1 MFEEDLKALIK
12 YDSVGATTHYVQNG
26 LKLSQMTDLP

>member
-1 MFEEDLKALIK
+1 MFEEDLKSLSMILQE
-12 YDSVGATTHYVQNG
+12 GATTHYVQNG